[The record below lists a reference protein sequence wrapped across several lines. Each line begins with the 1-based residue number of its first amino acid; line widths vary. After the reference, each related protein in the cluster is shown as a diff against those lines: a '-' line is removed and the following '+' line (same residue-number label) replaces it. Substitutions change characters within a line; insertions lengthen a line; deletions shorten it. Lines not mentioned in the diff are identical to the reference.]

1 MIKREKFWQSF
12 RFGGRDR
19 MKVKPNQLEEG
30 CILASDV
37 KCLSN
42 QVLMR
47 KKTVLTEQYI
57 TVLKAFLIE
66 SVDVESTLVN
76 GEPYKPKE
84 VIEEEED
91 ETKKQQKKSYSFMN
105 LYLKAVQTYK
115 KLFQSWQA
123 GIKVDI
129 LSIRKILLPLIEK
142 LDEDPEEIISIHHYS
157 TEVDYIFH
165 HAVSVGVL
173 AAYLGRKLNYK
184 KAEEIQLGIAGMM
197 ADAGMAKVDNHILEK
212 KGALSNHEF
221 EEIKNHPL
229 FSYQMIKEIPGVTDG
244 VLLGVLQHHERQD
257 SSGYPMSLS
266 SNKLHKFSRVI
277 AVVDTFHA
285 MTSERYHKSKQS
297 PYKVIEEIEKDNFGK
312 YDIKVVQLLSRLV
325 TNFSLGTKVRLNSQ
339 EIGEVVFMEPHAPTR
354 PMIKMEDNGDFV
366 KLANR
371 SDLFIVEVIK

>member
-1 MIKREKFWQSF
+1 MVKKKI
-12 RFGGRDR
+12 FGNLFGLEEGR
-19 MKVKPNQLEEG
+19 MKVKPNQLQAG

-57 TVLKAFLIE
+57 NVLKAFLVE
-66 SVDVESTLVN
+66 SVDAEATLVN
-76 GEPYKPKE
+76 GEPFTPQE
-84 VIEEEED
+84 VIEDED
-91 ETKKQQKKSYSFMN
+91 KNAKKRYTNKSNTFMD
-105 LYLKAVQTYK
+105 LYLQAVQTYK

-129 LSIRKILLPLIEK
+129 LSIRKIVLPLLEK
-142 LDEDPEEIISIHHYS
+142 LDEQPKEMISIHHYS
-157 TEVDYIFH
+157 TKEDYIFH
-165 HAVSVGVL
+165 HAVSVGAL
-173 AAYLGRKLNYK
+173 AAFLGRKLHYK

-197 ADAGMAKVDNHILEK
+197 ADGGMAKIANHILEK
-212 KGALSNHEF
+212 KGPLSNSEF

-244 VLLGVLQHHERQD
+244 VLLGVLQHHERED
-257 SSGYPMSLS
+257 GSGYPMALS

-312 YDIKVVQLLSRLV
+312 YDIKVVQLLCSLV
-325 TNFSLGTKVRLNSQ
+325 TNFSLGTRVRLNNE
-339 EIGEVVFMEPHAPTR
+339 EIGEVVFMEPHAPSR
-354 PMIKMEDNGDFV
+354 PMIKMEDNVEFI
-366 KLANR
+366 KLVNR
-371 SDLFIVEVIK
+371 SDLFIVEVID